1 MADREGVLSKPEKE
15 TGLSDTRVTDDNEL
29 EEVIVASFGRAC
41 SVVVGV
47 TPELSHI
54 SNINLLFKFQ
64 IMLI

>member
-1 MADREGVLSKPEKE
+1 MADREGVLSKPEEE
-15 TGLSDTRVTDDNEL
+15 TGLADTRVTDDNEL

-41 SVVVGV
+41 SVVAGV

-54 SNINLLFKFQ
+54 TNINLLFKFQ